1 MLVMIRN
8 LDTSVLR
15 TFLSVAETT
24 SMTGAA
30 AALNLTQAA
39 VSQQIKRLE
48 ELFGTQLFE
57 RDRRGMRL
65 TIAGER
71 LFGKARKFVAL
82 NDEIF
87 TEMTA
92 PAEEGEVRFGV
103 PYDLVNSYLPPILKN
118 FAKAFPRVKLS
129 LVSRP
134 SLILLEALHA
144 GEIDLALV
152 EDRAPAKDDE
162 VLAIE
167 PLVWASAKGGEAYL
181 KRPLPVSFGSEVCVF
196 RPAVKEA
203 LNNAGIEWWAVSEMG
218 NEALYATVHTDLAV
232 MPLMRSTV
240 PPSLH
245 VLGPSAGLPSM
256 PAYSV
261 CLHVHQ
267 AGSSHVADA
276 LADYIRAGLSRR
288 KAA

>member
-1 MLVMIRN
+1 MIRN

-15 TFLSVAETT
+15 TFLGVAEAA

-48 ELFGTQLFE
+48 ETFGAQLFE

-65 TIAGER
+65 TPAGER
-71 LFGKARKFVAL
+71 LFGKARKLIAL

-87 TEMTA
+87 SEMTA

-103 PYDLVNSYLPPILKN
+103 PYDLVNSYLPPILKT
-118 FAKAFPRVKLS
+118 FAKAFPRVKIS

-134 SLILLEALHA
+134 SVMLLDALRT

-152 EDRAPAKDDE
+152 EDRSPAPGDE
-162 VLAIE
+162 VLTIE
-167 PLVWASAKGGEAYL
+167 PLVWVGAMGGEAYM
-181 KRPLPVSFGSEVCVF
+181 KRPLPVSFGSEACVF

-203 LNNAGIEWWAVSEMG
+203 LTETGIEWWAVSELG
-218 NEALYATVHTDLAV
+218 NMEALNATVHTDLAV
-232 MPLMRSTV
+232 MSLLRSTV
-240 PPSLH
+240 PPSLQ
-245 VLGPSAGLPSM
+245 VLGPSSGLPAL
-256 PAYSV
+256 PPFSV
-261 CLHVHQ
+261 CLHVRKTG
-267 AGSSHVADA
+267 ASKVAEA
-276 LADYIRAGLSRR
+276 LADYIRTGLARGQ
-288 KAA
+288 AA

>member
-1 MLVMIRN
+1 MVRN

-15 TFLSVAETT
+15 TFLGVADAA

-48 ELFGTQLFE
+48 ESFGTQLFE
-57 RDRRGMRL
+57 RDRRGMKL
-65 TIAGER
+65 THAGER
-71 LFGKARKFVAL
+71 LFGKARRLVAL

-87 TEMTA
+87 TDMTA
-92 PAEEGEVRFGV
+92 PTEEGEARFGV
-103 PYDLVNSYLPPILKN
+103 PYDLVNTYLPPILKN
-118 FAKAFPRVKLS
+118 FAKAYPRVKIS
-129 LVSRP
+129 LVSQP
-134 SLILLEALHA
+134 SIILLESLRS

-152 EDRAPAKDDE
+152 EDRAPVPDCE

-167 PLVWASAKGGEAYL
+167 PLVWVGAKGGEAYL

-196 RPAVKEA
+196 RPAAKDA
-203 LNNAGIEWWAVSEMG
+203 LNEAGIEWWAVSEIG

-245 VLGPSAGLPSM
+245 VLGPTSGLPSL

-261 CLHVHQ
+261 CLHLRK
-267 AGSSHVADA
+267 AGSSRIADA
-276 LADYIRAGLSRR
+276 LADHIRTGLSRS

>member
-1 MLVMIRN
+1 MVRN
-8 LDTSVLR
+8 LDTTVLR
-15 TFLSVAETT
+15 TFLGVVDAA

-30 AALNLTQAA
+30 ASLNLTQAA

-48 ELFGTQLFE
+48 ELFGMQLFE
-57 RDRRGMRL
+57 RDRRGMKL
-65 TIAGER
+65 THAGER
-71 LFGKARKFVAL
+71 LFGKARKLIAL

-87 TEMTA
+87 AEMTA
-92 PAEEGEVRFGV
+92 PTEEGEVRFGV
-103 PYDLVNSYLPPILKN
+103 PYDLVNTYLPPILKN
-118 FAKAFPRVKLS
+118 FAKAFPRVKIS
-129 LVSRP
+129 LVSKP
-134 SLILLEALHA
+134 SVILVESLKS
-144 GEIDLALV
+144 GEVDVALV
-152 EDRAPAKDDE
+152 EDRSPGDDCE

-167 PLVWASAKGGEAYL
+167 PLVWASAKGGEAHL

-203 LNNAGIEWWAVSEMG
+203 LNSAGIEWWAVSEMG

-240 PPSLH
+240 PPSLQ
-245 VLGPSAGLPSM
+245 VLGPNAGLPQL

-261 CLHVHQ
+261 CLHLRQ
-267 AGSSHVADA
+267 AGISRVADA
-276 LADYIRAGLSRR
+276 LADYIRTGLTRS

>member
-1 MLVMIRN
+1 MIRN
-8 LDTSVLR
+8 LDTTVLR
-15 TFLSVAETT
+15 TFLGVADAA

-30 AALNLTQAA
+30 AVLNLTQAA

-48 ELFGTQLFE
+48 ETFGTQLFE
-57 RDRRGMRL
+57 RDRRGMKL
-65 TIAGER
+65 THAGER
-71 LFGKARKFVAL
+71 LYGKARKLIAL

-87 TEMTA
+87 TDMSA
-92 PAEEGEVRFGV
+92 PTEEGEARFSV
-103 PYDLVNSYLPPILKN
+103 PYDLVNTYLPPILKT
-118 FAKAFPRVKLS
+118 FAKAFPKVKIS

-134 SLILLEALHA
+134 SAVLLESLRA

-152 EDRAPAKDDE
+152 EDGAPSSDDE

-167 PLVWASAKGGEAYL
+167 PLVWVGAKGGEAHL

-203 LNNAGIEWWAVSEMG
+203 LNNAGIEWWAVSEIG
-218 NEALYATVHTDLAV
+218 DAALYATVHTDLAV
-232 MPLMRSTV
+232 IPLMRSTV
-240 PPSLH
+240 PPSLQ
-245 VLGPSAGLPSM
+245 VLGAAAGLPPL

-261 CLHVHQ
+261 CLHLRK
-267 AGSSHVADA
+267 AGSSRIADA
-276 LADYIRAGLSRR
+276 LADYIRGGLASRS

>member
-1 MLVMIRN
+1 MVRN
-8 LDTSVLR
+8 LDTGVLR
-15 TFLSVAETT
+15 TFLGVADAA

-48 ELFGTQLFE
+48 ELFGAQLFE
-57 RDRRGMRL
+57 RDRRGMKL
-65 TIAGER
+65 THAGER
-71 LFGKARKFVAL
+71 LFGKARKLVAL

-87 TEMTA
+87 GDMTA
-92 PAEEGEVRFGV
+92 PTEEGEVRFGV
-103 PYDLVNSYLPPILKN
+103 PYDLVNTYLPLILKN
-118 FAKAFPRVKLS
+118 FAKAFPRVKIS
-129 LVSRP
+129 LVSKP
-134 SLILLEALHA
+134 SVVLVESLKSGAV
-144 GEIDLALV
+144 DVALV
-152 EDRAPAKDDE
+152 ENREPADDCE

-167 PLVWASAKGGEAYL
+167 PLVWASAKGGEAHL

-203 LNNAGIEWWAVSEMG
+203 LNSAGVEWWAVSEMG

-245 VLGPSAGLPSM
+245 VLGPNAGLPPL

-261 CLHVHQ
+261 CLHLRQ
-267 AGSSHVADA
+267 AGLSRVADA
-276 LADYIRAGLSRR
+276 LADYIRAGLSRS

>member
-1 MLVMIRN
+1 
-8 LDTSVLR
+8 
-15 TFLSVAETT
+15 
-24 SMTGAA
+24 MTGAA

-48 ELFGTQLFE
+48 ETFAAQLFE
-57 RDRRGMRL
+57 RDRRGMKL
-65 TIAGER
+65 TAAGER
-71 LFGKARKFVAL
+71 LFGKARKLVAL

-87 TEMTA
+87 AEMTA
-92 PAEEGEVRFGV
+92 PTEEGEVRFGV
-103 PYDLVNSYLPPILKN
+103 PYDLVNTYLPPILKN

-129 LVSRP
+129 LVSQP
-134 SLILLEALHA
+134 SVILLESLRA
-144 GEIDLALV
+144 GDVDLALV
-152 EDRAPAKDDE
+152 EDRAPAKDHE

-167 PLVWASAKGGEAYL
+167 PLVWASAKGGEAHL

-203 LNNAGIEWWAVSEMG
+203 LNAAGIEWWAVSEMG

-245 VLGPSAGLPSM
+245 VLGPNAGLPAL

-261 CLHVHQ
+261 CLHLRS
-267 AGSSHVADA
+267 AGASRVADA
-276 LADYIRAGLSRR
+276 LAGYIRAGLSRSR
-288 KAA
+288 AA